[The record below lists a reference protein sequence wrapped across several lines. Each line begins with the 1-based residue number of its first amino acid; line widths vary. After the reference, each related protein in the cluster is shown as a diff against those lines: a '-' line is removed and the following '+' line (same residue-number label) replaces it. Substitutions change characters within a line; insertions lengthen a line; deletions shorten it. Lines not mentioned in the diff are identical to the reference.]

1 MKVIFRV
8 TTVQFRNSNVMDWF
22 RQKIFHSLSLNSLP
36 TLFVIGQPYWAI
48 KTRIFKQFVTNIS
61 QLEHTSSLSH
71 YCPSPNKNCLKN
83 LDHFMFTM
91 LWCELSCIWS
101 FRPYTGQFK
110 YHGLVT
116 RVATTAIYLSIRHR
130 ATSRLPLWR
139 LLVLALSGVFRTAA
153 ACSWLSGERVRW

>member
-61 QLEHTSSLSH
+61 KLEHASSLSH

-110 YHGLVT
+110 YHGLAT
-116 RVATTAIYLSIRHR
+116 RVATTAIYFVNQ
-130 ATSRLPLWR
+130 TSCNFA
-139 LLVLALSGVFRTAA
+139 LAFVTF
-153 ACSWLSGERVRW
+153 ACSRSEWCVQDSDGM